1 MNQKILQD
9 TAKMADKEQGTVAL
23 PKSNCISAR
32 FQVKSIFSVGQKKP
46 SSEVVKDEPTPKRVS

>member
-1 MNQKILQD
+1 
-9 TAKMADKEQGTVAL
+9 MADKEQGTVAL